1 MLRIEMHPTH
11 WVIWLDAPHT
21 RNALSIEMVQ
31 AMKDA
36 LQHVSLHPQLRALVL
51 RGADGHFCSGGD
63 FASFKELMATPAPEV
78 GPDQVAIYNRDF
90 GSLLQIL
97 KNCEVMTVA
106 LVQGYAV
113 GGGCGLAAACDL
125 VIADDTVV
133 MSTPEVSLGLP
144 PAQIAPF
151 IQQRL
156 GHYKAM
162 QMMLSTR
169 KFKVQEALQIGLVDE
184 HVSDV
189 EAALATWQQYW
200 TKAEPA
206 ALRATIQILRKGT
219 AKAELGGIL
228 DFASLQFANS
238 LRSGTTQEGIT
249 ARAEKRLP
257 SWALD

>member
-31 AMKDA
+31 AMRDM
-36 LQHVSLHPQLRALVL
+36 LQHISLHPQLRALVL

-169 KFKVQEALQIGLVDE
+169 KIKVQEALQIGLVDE
-184 HVSDV
+184 HVSDI

-219 AKAELGGIL
+219 TKAELGDIL

-238 LRSGTTQEGIT
+238 LRSGTTKEGIT

>member
-31 AMKDA
+31 AMRDT
-36 LQHVSLHPQLRALVL
+36 LQHISLHPQLRALVL

-162 QMMLSTR
+162 QMILSTR
-169 KFKVQEALQIGLVDE
+169 KIKVQEALQIGLVDE
-184 HVSDV
+184 HVSDI

-219 AKAELGGIL
+219 AKAELGDIL

-238 LRSGTTQEGIT
+238 LRSGTTKEGIT

>member
-1 MLRIEMHPTH
+1 MLRIEMHQTH

-51 RGADGHFCSGGD
+51 RGANGHFCSGGD
-63 FASFKELMATPAPEV
+63 FASFKKLMATPAPEI

-90 GSLLQIL
+90 GRLLQSL

-106 LVQGYAV
+106 LVQGYAA

-125 VIADDTVV
+125 VIADDTAV

-156 GHYKAM
+156 GHVKAM

-169 KFKVQEALQIGLVDE
+169 KIKIQEALQIGLVDE

-189 EAALATWQQYW
+189 EAALATWQQHW
-200 TKAEPA
+200 NKAEPA

-219 AKAELGGIL
+219 TKAELGDIL

-238 LRSGTTQEGIT
+238 LRSGTTQEGMQ
-249 ARAEKRLP
+249 ARVEKRLP

>member
-36 LQHVSLHPQLRALVL
+36 LQHVSLHSQLRALVL
-51 RGADGHFCSGGD
+51 RGANGHFCSGGD
-63 FASFKELMATPAPEV
+63 FASFRELIATPASEH
-78 GPDQVAIYNRDF
+78 GPDHVAVYNRDF
-90 GSLLQIL
+90 GRLLQTL

-169 KFKVQEALQIGLVDE
+169 KIKVQEALQIGLVDE

-219 AKAELGGIL
+219 AEAELGGIL

-238 LRSGTTQEGIT
+238 LRSGTTQEGMT

>member
-31 AMKDA
+31 AMRDM
-36 LQHVSLHPQLRALVL
+36 LQHISLHPQLRALVL

-169 KFKVQEALQIGLVDE
+169 KIKIQEALQIGLVDE
-184 HVSDV
+184 YVSDIV
-189 EAALATWQQYW
+189 AALATWQQYW

-219 AKAELGGIL
+219 AKAELGDIL

-238 LRSGTTQEGIT
+238 LRSGTTKEGIT

>member
-169 KFKVQEALQIGLVDE
+169 KIKVQEALQIGLVDE

-219 AKAELGGIL
+219 TKAELGDIL

-238 LRSGTTQEGIT
+238 LRSGTTKEGIT

>member
-1 MLRIEMHPTH
+1 
-11 WVIWLDAPHT
+11 
-21 RNALSIEMVQ
+21 
-31 AMKDA
+31 
-36 LQHVSLHPQLRALVL
+36 LVL

-169 KFKVQEALQIGLVDE
+169 KIKVQEALQIGLVDE
-184 HVSDV
+184 HVSDI

-219 AKAELGGIL
+219 TKAELGDIL

-238 LRSGTTQEGIT
+238 LRSGTTKEGIT

>member
-31 AMKDA
+31 AMRDT
-36 LQHVSLHPQLRALVL
+36 LQHISLHPQLRALVL

-90 GSLLQIL
+90 GRLLQIL

-144 PAQIAPF
+144 PAQIASF

-169 KFKVQEALQIGLVDE
+169 KIKIQEALQIGLVDE

-219 AKAELGGIL
+219 AKAELGDIL

-238 LRSGTTQEGIT
+238 LRSGTTKEGIT

>member
-31 AMKDA
+31 AMRDT
-36 LQHVSLHPQLRALVL
+36 LQHISLHPQLRALVL

-169 KFKVQEALQIGLVDE
+169 KIKVQEALQIGLVDE
-184 HVSDV
+184 HVSDI

-219 AKAELGGIL
+219 TKAELGDIL

-238 LRSGTTQEGIT
+238 LRSGTTKEGIT